1 MTGHQ
6 WQNKHYSFKMHLLDL
21 QGLGKVSDLSDCDT
35 LGLQMTLLYLA
46 FGEQFCLCSV
56 RMHEWKK

>member
-1 MTGHQ
+1 
-6 WQNKHYSFKMHLLDL
+6 MHLLDL